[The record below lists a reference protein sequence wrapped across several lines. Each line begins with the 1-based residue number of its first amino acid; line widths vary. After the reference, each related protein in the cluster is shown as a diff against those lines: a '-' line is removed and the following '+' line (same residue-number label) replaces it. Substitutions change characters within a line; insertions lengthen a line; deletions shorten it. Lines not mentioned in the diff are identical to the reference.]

1 MGEFAR
7 LLILA
12 DERLLARGLASLLE
26 QRYETHMIESFER
39 AGRLLGST
47 REEITLWVGDRV
59 DTATVERL
67 EQLRQRHP
75 GVRLCILAHT
85 ADPDALR
92 PLLRRTAGGVAVL
105 LRRDQLDVGE
115 GLAGPGGGSNRR
127 AVPGARG
134 PRPP

>member
-26 QRYETHMIESFER
+26 QRYETHMIEPYER
-39 AGRLLGST
+39 AGGLLGST

-115 GLAGPGGGSNRR
+115 VLAGPDDGVLGR
-127 AVPGARG
+127 AIPVLGH
-134 PRPP
+134 